1 MKNRRNAAKIMFTK
15 MLKTGHFL
23 VFVIFGKFD
32 NQLLALVSCL
42 ASGGG
47 VNT

>member
-1 MKNRRNAAKIMFTK
+1 
-15 MLKTGHFL
+15 MLKMGDFL
-23 VFVIFGKFD
+23 GFVNFGCID
-32 NQLLALVSCL
+32 NQQFEAMACL

>member
-1 MKNRRNAAKIMFTK
+1 MKNRKNAAKIMFTK

-23 VFVIFGKFD
+23 MFVISGKFD
-32 NQLLALVSCL
+32 NQILVLVVYL

>member
-1 MKNRRNAAKIMFTK
+1 MKIGKKAAKIMFTK

-23 VFVIFGKFD
+23 VCLIFGCID
-32 NQLLALVSCL
+32 NQLLALVACL